1 MIHRLPI
8 YETERSALRI
18 YVPGATNRMKIY
30 DILDKLQFEI
40 ENAANVPLT
49 NKVMIDKDEIL
60 DMIDELRST
69 LPEDISQAQKIKES
83 ENRIKLKA
91 AEEAKNILEQAKEH
105 KAKMI
110 DTSTIT
116 KSAYDEA
123 DAIIKDA
130 NAEVARMRLKSIDY
144 VSGLLTKA
152 QEDLAEV
159 IKVIDSNKNELK
171 DKRRQLTGNRPVS
184 TGDAKSPQNQNKPQ
198 Q

>member
-1 MIHRLPI
+1 M
-8 YETERSALRI
+8 LRR
-18 YVPGATNRMKIY
+18 PGATNAMKVY
-30 DILDKLQFEI
+30 DILEKLQFEI
-40 ENAANVPLT
+40 ENAASVPLT

-60 DMIDELRST
+60 DMIDDLRST

-91 AEEAKNILEQAKEH
+91 AEEAKSVLEQAKEQ

-110 DTSTIT
+110 DTSAIT

-123 DAIIKDA
+123 NAILKDA
-130 NAEVARMRLKSIDY
+130 NAEVTRMRLKSIDY

-152 QEDLAEV
+152 QEDLAELV
-159 IKVIDSNKNELK
+159 KVLESNKNELK
-171 DKRRQLTGNRPVS
+171 DTRKQLSGNRPVNS
-184 TGDAKSPQNQNKPQ
+184 GDAKAPQGQNKSQ

>member
-1 MIHRLPI
+1 
-8 YETERSALRI
+8 
-18 YVPGATNRMKIY
+18 MKIY

>member
-1 MIHRLPI
+1 MR
-8 YETERSALRI
+8 R
-18 YVPGATNRMKIY
+18 GATNRMKVY
-30 DILDKLQFEI
+30 DILDKLQFDI
-40 ENAANVPLT
+40 ENAASVPLT

-130 NAEVARMRLKSIDY
+130 NAEVTRMRLRSIDY

-159 IKVIDSNKNELK
+159 IKVLDTNKNELK
-171 DKRRQLTGNRPVS
+171 ETKKQLSGNRPVS
-184 TGDAKSPQNQNKPQ
+184 TGDTRAPQNQNKPQ